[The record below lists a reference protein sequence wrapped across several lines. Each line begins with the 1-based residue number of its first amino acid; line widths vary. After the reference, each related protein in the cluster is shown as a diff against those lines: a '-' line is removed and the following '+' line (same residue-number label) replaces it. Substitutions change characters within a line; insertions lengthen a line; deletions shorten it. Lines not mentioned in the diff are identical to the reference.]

1 MIMSRYNEHIDEHI
15 LAAFLSGNLPAPL
28 RKEIAAYIAQ
38 NEQARDLLSMANEA
52 MEVVDSGD
60 GYQKSQKKFPSI
72 KPEVLFQEG
81 VESSERDR
89 KLWKLAAFFA
99 GAVLVLAITVGL
111 LAFEYRV
118 NSLRPEATT
127 WTPSVEP
134 ENLVLSWRS
143 QPDATSYQVMVQ
155 NQETGESSLLIRTQ
169 SNNVHIAQSG
179 FAFDHQQPYQIWIL
193 AVDAEDKILSKSGA
207 ITLRDRD

>member
-1 MIMSRYNEHIDEHI
+1 MSRYNEHIDEHI

-38 NEQARDLLSMANEA
+38 NERARDLLSMANEA

-60 GYQKSQKKFPSI
+60 GYQKSQKKVPSFKPPFPI
-72 KPEVLFQEG
+72 QAG
-81 VESSERDR
+81 VEPSERDR

-99 GAVLVLAITVGL
+99 GAVLFLAITVGL

-118 NSLRPEATT
+118 NSLRPDALS
-127 WTPSVEP
+127 WMPSVEP

-143 QPDATSYQVMVQ
+143 QPNATSYQVMAQ
-155 NQETGESSLLIRTQ
+155 NQETGETSLLNRTQ
-169 SNNVHIAQSG
+169 SNFVQIEQSG
-179 FAFDHQQPYQIWIL
+179 FAFDLQQPYQIWIL
-193 AVDAEDKILSKSGA
+193 AVDAEDKVLSKSGS